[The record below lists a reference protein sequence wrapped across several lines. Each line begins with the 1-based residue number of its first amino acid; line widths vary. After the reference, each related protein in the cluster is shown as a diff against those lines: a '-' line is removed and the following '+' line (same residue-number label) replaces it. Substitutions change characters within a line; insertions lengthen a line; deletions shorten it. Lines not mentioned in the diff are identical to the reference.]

1 MEAAAALGNT
11 SPPLQQSLR
20 GTEFV
25 MEEYWL
31 LVVRMLVEGCVR
43 NECRYLLDLVVV
55 KKKGMLWK
63 LNKT

>member
-1 MEAAAALGNT
+1 METALGNT

-20 GTEFV
+20 RTEFV

-55 KKKGMLWK
+55 TVRRKKECSG
-63 LNKT
+63 N